1 MNGYILLVLTT
12 LHVYRQAHRNRTGAY
27 GVPCALLR
35 WARIPLE
42 EGGMGMKG
50 LINYTFGEWQLIH
63 IDLLTYVIA
72 LGVIHFDWR
81 AQVQFILRRRV
92 QGW

>member
-1 MNGYILLVLTT
+1 MDLLLVLTT

-42 EGGMGMKG
+42 EGGMGMNR
-50 LINYTFGEWQLIH
+50 LINYTFGEWQLINV
-63 IDLLTYVIA
+63 D
-72 LGVIHFDWR
+72 
-81 AQVQFILRRRV
+81 RRFFPIFLPM
-92 QGW
+92 